1 MCNCTTATASHS
13 SRERGSAD
21 LIPVCFRTVS
31 GEINLLK
38 YFQQQR
44 LEHTRLL
51 RKEITRLESLEK
63 VYLSAIR
70 KVG

>member
-1 MCNCTTATASHS
+1 M
-13 SRERGSAD
+13 
-21 LIPVCFRTVS
+21 IPVCCRTVS

>member
-1 MCNCTTATASHS
+1 M
-13 SRERGSAD
+13 
-21 LIPVCFRTVS
+21 IPVCCRTVS

-51 RKEITRLESLEK
+51 RKERGEEMLGRVPLLRPGLAVGTRQ
-63 VYLSAIR
+63 R
-70 KVG
+70 PH